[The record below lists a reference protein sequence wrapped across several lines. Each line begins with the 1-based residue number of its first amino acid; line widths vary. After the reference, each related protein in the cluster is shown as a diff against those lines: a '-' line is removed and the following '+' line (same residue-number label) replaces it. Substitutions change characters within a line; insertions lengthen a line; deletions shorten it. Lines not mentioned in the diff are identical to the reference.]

1 MRKLSR
7 SNSQTIQPISDVA
20 VILSSAAKDV
30 PHDFTRIQDFAGR
43 DVDCNPGL
51 LRTPCFLAESRLPR
65 RRGSQVVTP
74 ITAVDVVQLDKKET
88 PKPGFTL
95 LPGNLAKVR
104 AWVSVLLAQRRDDEG
119 SVLQNRAGHWK
130 TF

>member
-51 LRTPCFLAESRLPR
+51 LRTPCFITESRLPR

-104 AWVSVLLAQRRDDEG
+104 ALSAQRRE
-119 SVLQNRAGHWK
+119 HEWE
-130 TF
+130 